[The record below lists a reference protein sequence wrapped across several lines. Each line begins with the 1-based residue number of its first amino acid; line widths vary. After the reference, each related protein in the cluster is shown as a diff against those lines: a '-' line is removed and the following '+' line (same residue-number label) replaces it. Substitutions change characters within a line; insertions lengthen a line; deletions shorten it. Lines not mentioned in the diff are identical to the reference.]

1 MSFEPK
7 TAALCHWGNRLLPQL
22 RSSLLRNCWESLG
35 GIIWPAKRCAGNCR
49 ALSNWRGNWGWG
61 WMMGMR
67 QKLGGL
73 GYEF

>member
-1 MSFEPK
+1 MSFEPQ
-7 TAALCHWGNRLLPQL
+7 TATLSHWGNRLLPQL

-49 ALSNWRGNWGWG
+49 ALSNWRGNWGWV
-61 WMMGMR
+61 WMMR
-67 QKLGGL
+67 RKLGGM